1 MAQDVAKSHKGQ
13 QYHASRR
20 AKGQGEGEKGKR
32 FKWYYRRA
40 VCETTKYTV
49 KNEDYILSNNWQLT
63 LESVATLDKALANRR
78 LVAFGGVMKEW
89 HKKLNLDDEID
100 GKLIEEGEDINR
112 ELIKE

>member
-1 MAQDVAKSHKGQ
+1 MQVDVRKVKAK
-13 QYHASRR
+13 A
-20 AKGQGEGEKGKR
+20 EKGKDSNDIIG
-32 FKWYYRRA
+32 A

-49 KNEDYILSNNWQLT
+49 KNEDYILPNNWQLT

-100 GKLIEEGEDINR
+100 GKLIEEGEDING